1 MGTNLSLVATQLPG
15 LQPEGVLENT
25 HPTSPGIVAEK
36 LCEVL
41 NPQFEF
47 VKLVP
52 LSATSEV
59 RDRWLRPF
67 VAATGPAHRVLSLS
81 SKELLEFEL
90 SCSSR
95 HLRQD
100 KTLPLFM
107 HPQQVASQTAIAHCT
122 WIVRMWTN
130 VKVGSEEIII
140 STTRQAM
147 ERLAQEVCLPYST
160 SE

>member
-1 MGTNLSLVATQLPG
+1 MPYSYTTRPLAQRTQIETPLTTQENSASANSRLGTQDGLTQPLGTNLSLVATQLPG
-15 LQPEGVLENT
+15 LQPKGMLENS

-47 VKLVP
+47 VKFVP
-52 LSATSEV
+52 LSVTSEV

-90 SCSSR
+90 LCSSR

-107 HPQQVASQTAIAHCT
+107 HPQ
-122 WIVRMWTN
+122 
-130 VKVGSEEIII
+130 
-140 STTRQAM
+140 
-147 ERLAQEVCLPYST
+147 
-160 SE
+160 